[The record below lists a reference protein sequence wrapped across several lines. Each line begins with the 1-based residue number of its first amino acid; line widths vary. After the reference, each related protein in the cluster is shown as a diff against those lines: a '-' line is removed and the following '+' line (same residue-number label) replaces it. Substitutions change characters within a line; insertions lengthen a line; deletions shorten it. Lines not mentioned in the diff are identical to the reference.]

1 MLRLNRVPNLKEK
14 KLLYSIIVPVY
25 NRPGEVKEL
34 LESLSAQT
42 VKPFELLIIEDGS
55 KERCDHLL
63 DHYRSFFT
71 INYYYK
77 PNSGRS
83 DTRNYGMERAN
94 GDYLLFFDSDVIL
107 PPFYFEKLEEA
118 MKSDYCDCF
127 GGPDAADSS
136 FSNMQKAVN
145 HSMTGFWTTGG
156 IRGGK
161 AVMEK
166 FCPRTF
172 NMGLSKE
179 VYDKVGGFEDMMGED
194 IDLSLRIRKAG
205 FSIRLIREVFVYHKR
220 RVDLSR
226 FFKQVNNF
234 GQARIWLHIKHPG
247 SLKLVHTLPALMLIF
262 AILLLVASLFAPL
275 LLLLPLAYL
284 LLIFFDSL
292 LKNKSLK
299 VAVLSIV
306 TAVVQITGYATG
318 FLKAF
323 WYKLLLK
330 QPLETKKNLTKLYNR
345 G

>member
-1 MLRLNRVPNLKEK
+1 M
-14 KLLYSIIVPVY
+14 LYSIIVPVY

-34 LESLSAQT
+34 LDSLLAQT

-83 DTRNYGMERAN
+83 DTRNYGMERAT

-118 MKSDYCDCF
+118 MKANYCDCF
-127 GGPDAADSS
+127 GGPDAADAS
-136 FSNMQKAVN
+136 FSAMQKAVS
-145 HSMTGFWTTGG
+145 HSMTSFWTTGG

-194 IDLSLRIRKAG
+194 IDLSIRIREAG
-205 FSIRLIREVFVYHKR
+205 FTTRLIREVYVYHKR
-220 RVDLSR
+220 RVNMSR

-247 SLKLVHTLPALMLIF
+247 SLKVVHTLPALMLIF
-262 AILLLVASLFAPL
+262 AIMLLVASLFVPS
-275 LLLLPLAYL
+275 LLLLPAAYM
-284 LLIFFDSL
+284 LLIFF
-292 LKNKSLK
+292 
-299 VAVLSIV
+299 VACTFHFLFRNNSVLW
-306 TAVVQITGYATG
+306 Q
-318 FLKAF
+318 
-323 WYKLLLK
+323 
-330 QPLETKKNLTKLYNR
+330 
-345 G
+345 

>member
-1 MLRLNRVPNLKEK
+1 M
-14 KLLYSIIVPVY
+14 LYSIIVPVY
-25 NRPGEVKEL
+25 NRPDEIKEL
-34 LESLSAQT
+34 LDSLLAQT

-71 INYYYK
+71 IHYYYK
-77 PNSGRS
+77 PNTGRS
-83 DTRNYGMERAN
+83 DTRNYGMERAT
-94 GDYLLFFDSDVIL
+94 GDYQLFFDSDVIL
-107 PPFYFEKLEEA
+107 PPFYFERLQAA
-118 MKSDYCDCF
+118 MNEDYCDCF
-127 GGPDAADSS
+127 GGPDAADAS
-136 FSNMQKAVN
+136 FSDMQKAVN
-145 HSMTGFWTTGG
+145 HSMTCFWTTGG

-172 NMGLSKE
+172 NMGLSKK
-179 VYDKVGGFEDMMGED
+179 VYDTVGGFEDMMGED

-205 FSIRLIREVFVYHKR
+205 FRIRLIREAFVYHKR
-220 RVDLSR
+220 RVNLVR

-234 GQARIWLHIKHPG
+234 GQARIWLQIKHPG
-247 SLKLVHTLPALMLIF
+247 SLRIVHMLPAMMLIF
-262 AILLLVASLFAPL
+262 GVLLLLVSIMFPW
-275 LLLLPLAYL
+275 LLLLPLSYL

-299 VAVLSIV
+299 VAFFSVM
-306 TAVVQITGYATG
+306 TAVVQIAGYGTG

-323 WYKLLLK
+323 WFKMVLK
-330 QPLETKKNLTKLYNR
+330 QPLETKKKLTKLYNR

>member
-1 MLRLNRVPNLKEK
+1 M
-14 KLLYSIIVPVY
+14 LYSIIVPVY

-118 MKSDYCDCF
+118 MKKDYCDCF

-292 LKNKSLK
+292 LKNKSLN
-299 VAVLSIV
+299 VALLSII

>member
-1 MLRLNRVPNLKEK
+1 M
-14 KLLYSIIVPVY
+14 LYSIIVPVY

-107 PPFYFEKLEEA
+107 PPFYFEKLEDA
-118 MKSDYCDCF
+118 MNNDYCDCF

-179 VYDKVGGFEDMMGED
+179 VYNKVGGFEDMMGED

-262 AILLLVASLFAPL
+262 AILLLVASLFAPA
-275 LLLLPLAYL
+275 LLLLPVAYL
-284 LLIFFDSL
+284 MLIFLDSL
-292 LKNKSLK
+292 FKNKSVN
-299 VAVLSIV
+299 VAFLSII

>member
-1 MLRLNRVPNLKEK
+1 M
-14 KLLYSIIVPVY
+14 LYSIIVPVY
-25 NRPGEVKEL
+25 NRPDEVKEL
-34 LESLSAQT
+34 LDSLSAQT

-71 INYYYK
+71 IHYYYK

-83 DTRNYGMERAN
+83 DTRNYGMERAA

-107 PPFYFEKLEEA
+107 PPFYFERLQKA
-118 MKSDYCDCF
+118 MNDEYSDCF
-127 GGPDAADSS
+127 GGPDAADAS
-136 FSNMQKAVN
+136 FSDMQKAVN

-172 NMGLSKE
+172 NMGFSKK
-179 VYDKVGGFEDMMGED
+179 VYDTVGGFEDMMGED

-205 FSIRLIREVFVYHKR
+205 FKTRLIRETFVYHKR
-220 RVDLSR
+220 RVNLSR

-234 GQARIWLHIKHPG
+234 GQARIWLQIKHPG
-247 SLKLVHTLPALMLIF
+247 SLRIVHTMPALMLIF
-262 AILLLVASLFAPL
+262 GLLLLIASLFCPM
-275 LLLLPLAYL
+275 LLLLPAAYL
-284 LLIFFDSL
+284 LLIFCDSL
-292 LKNKSLK
+292 MKNRSLK
-299 VAVLSIV
+299 VASYSVV
-306 TAVVQITGYATG
+306 TAIVQIVGYGAG

-323 WYKLLLK
+323 WFKLVLR
-330 QPLETKKNLTKLYNR
+330 QPLETKKNLTKIYNR